1 MTQFLFLD
9 GVSEPGGADHLSC
22 REIKGVEDHYPSTR
36 SAVTAT
42 AFDFESH
49 RLAVELAMHGPTASK
64 LDHGEAPIESVIARA
79 YRCIESG
86 RRSVL
91 TTS

>member
-9 GVSEPGGADHLSC
+9 GVSEPSGADHFSC
-22 REIKGVEDHYPSTR
+22 REVEGVENHYPSTS
-36 SAVTAT
+36 SAATAT
-42 AFDFESH
+42 AFDLESH

-64 LDHGEAPIESVIARA
+64 LDHGEAPIESVIMRA
-79 YRCIESG
+79 CRCIESG
-86 RRSVL
+86 RPGVL